1 MLVGVLIALGVLGAI
16 GLLIVLFLQRGRDG
30 VDLSLGGLL
39 RVYLYLASLAGVIA
53 FAIGLAGIFSY
64 VLAAAFG
71 LDLVYGG
78 QPQRP
83 FPAIA
88 PGCVPQP
95 NFTCPPAVF
104 PLPQPVFPDE
114 RIRRQTE
121 DLVRGVTFVIFGG
134 VFWGAHWWARRSLA
148 VVEER
153 GIGLHRAYLILGTAI
168 FGIATIALLP
178 MGIYQ
183 ALAFA
188 IVPPD
193 QFSFRQGA
201 GEALS
206 GGLAALLLWLA
217 YLWLIQRALRAGPG
231 RAWVVRGA
239 RSSPPTEPAGVGA
252 RIGPTPSGRSAG
264 AEATPPEERR

>member
-16 GLLIVLFLQRGRDG
+16 GLLVVLFLQRGRDG
-30 VDLSLGGLL
+30 MDLSLRGLL

-53 FAIGLAGIFSY
+53 FAIGLAGIISY

-83 FPAIA
+83 LPAIA
-88 PGCVPQP
+88 PVCAP
-95 NFTCPPAVF
+95 NTTCPPFVSPF
-104 PLPQPVFPDE
+104 PEQLIKDD

-134 VFWGAHWWARRSLA
+134 VFWGAHWWGRRALGGVAEHGSA
-148 VVEER
+148 
-153 GIGLHRAYLILGTAI
+153 LHRAYLILGTAI

-183 ALAFA
+183 AVSFAF
-188 IVPPD
+188 VPAD
-193 QFSFRQGA
+193 QFSFRPGA
-201 GEALS
+201 GESLS
-206 GGLAALLLWLA
+206 GGLAALPVWLA
-217 YLWLIQRALRAGPG
+217 YLWLVQRALRGEPGTWVGRGFPGGP
-231 RAWVVRGA
+231 
-239 RSSPPTEPAGVGA
+239 PPDPAGVGA
-252 RIGPTPSGRSAG
+252 RIGPGPSSRSAG
-264 AEATPPEERR
+264 AEAMPPGEGL